1 MSDVAVVRSDPA
13 SAPALLGQPLAPDQ
27 IKPLKE
33 RPISKRLRK
42 VIDLLLNGECK
53 TQKAACER
61 VGMNADHVSREL
73 AKPRIQAFI
82 TRESRKTISQG
93 TMRASA
99 RFLELIDAESEH
111 VAAKVTE
118 RLLTSEG
125 ILKGDGSQVSVS
137 VGVSV
142 GYVID
147 LSGKAPTEKVIDGT
161 G

>member
-1 MSDVAVVRSDPA
+1 MSGLAVSSTDPA
-13 SAPALLGQPLAPDQ
+13 SGPPPAV
-27 IKPLKE
+27 KE

-42 VIDLLLNGECK
+42 VVDLLLTGECK

-82 TRESRKTISQG
+82 ARKTAQSIQRG

-111 VAAKVTE
+111 VAAKVSE
-118 RLLTSEG
+118 RILTSEG
-125 ILKGDGSQVSVS
+125 ILKGDGSQVSVN

-147 LSGKAPTEKVIDGT
+147 LSGKPTTTIDAQLARSDG
-161 G
+161 GDA